1 MGTIEVRMKEPTGAK
16 VVEKVRLCIIKQ
28 DKANR

>member
-1 MGTIEVRMKEPTGAK
+1 MSTIEVRMKVPTGAK
-16 VVEKVRLCIIKQ
+16 AEEKVGLWIIKQ